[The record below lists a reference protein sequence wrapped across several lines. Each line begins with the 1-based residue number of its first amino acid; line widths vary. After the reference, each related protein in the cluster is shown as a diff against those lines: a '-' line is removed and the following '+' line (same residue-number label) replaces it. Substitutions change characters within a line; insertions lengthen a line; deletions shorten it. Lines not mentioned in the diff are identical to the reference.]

1 MDDINKLSET
11 IIKCAI
17 EIHRN
22 LGPGLLENV
31 YQKAFCIELNMAG
44 LNFENEKAIEIKY
57 KDQMIGQ
64 FRLDILVE
72 NKIVVELKSVER
84 NDPLFE
90 AQILS
95 YMKLGGYKLG
105 LLINFNNKLLK
116 EGIKR
121 LIL

>member
-1 MDDINKLSET
+1 MDDINKLSEK

-17 EIHRN
+17 EVHRN
-22 LGPGLLENV
+22 LGPGLLESV

-44 LNFENEKAIEIKY
+44 LIFENEKSIEIQY
-57 KDQMIGQ
+57 KDQVVGH

-84 NDPLFE
+84 YDPLFE
-90 AQILS
+90 AQVLS
-95 YMKLGGYKLG
+95 YMKLGGYRLG